1 MRPVC
6 GKGPDRSGKAAPL
19 AIIAALS
26 TLIPSAAWASALGP
40 DQIEGLVTAG
50 AVALAVGLSLW
61 ASALVA
67 VAQRLRRQLQKTTNS
82 IRSAIATRDAL
93 LGAGRDPVA
102 VLRGGEGPALSY
114 GGAEDIIRA
123 CLAGAQSA
131 ELAEA
136 LSLLNQ
142 KGSPFRLTATDEAG
156 EPAVIRGRPVGNV
169 AAIWIETPKGGGE
182 SDLRAVLDAVP
193 IPVWLR
199 DPSRALRWGNRA
211 FVAAVG
217 RKDLET
223 ALAEQA
229 SLDRTE
235 RDLAASARTEGQASE
250 AKRFIVIAGQRR
262 AVAFTHVPM
271 ASGEVVGTAIDVTD
285 LANAEARLQQHIDAH
300 ADTLDKLATAVA
312 IFDRERK
319 LSFYNGAYARLWNLP
334 ESWLDTHPA
343 NEEILDRLRE
353 GRKLPEQRD
362 YQGWKRRR
370 LALFEEAANYVPDD
384 LWYLPSGKALRVVA
398 QPHPFG
404 GLTILYED
412 VTEKLALESSYN
424 TLIKV
429 QSATLDTLSEA
440 VAVFGPDARLKLHN
454 AAFARLWQL
463 EPGDLAGEPH
473 VQKLAQACIARFGD
487 EPMWQKLAVS
497 VASGAER
504 SRNWGQIERSD
515 RKVLSLAFAPLP
527 DGATLITFMDVTD
540 RFRIESALRDRAEA
554 LEAADRLKSD
564 FVHHAS
570 FLFRDP
576 LNAVHGFAT
585 MLAAGQAGTLNEK
598 QREYVSDILS
608 ASNTLADVTSDILDL
623 ALIDSGAM
631 RLSPD
636 LVNLHDLL
644 SRVAESLRKHAEG
657 LGIAFRRDWDE
668 QIGSVVADER
678 RLRQVL
684 FNLLSNAF
692 RYTPRDGL
700 VILSATISGED
711 VRISVS
717 DSGFGIAQDVKAN
730 VFDTFSAK
738 GRSGRPAGAG
748 LGLALVNRFVEL
760 HGGWVE
766 IETEPG
772 RGTTVTCHIPRQ
784 TDISA
789 LTTIAAVS

>member
-1 MRPVC
+1 
-6 GKGPDRSGKAAPL
+6 
-19 AIIAALS
+19 
-26 TLIPSAAWASALGP
+26 
-40 DQIEGLVTAG
+40 
-50 AVALAVGLSLW
+50 
-61 ASALVA
+61 
-67 VAQRLRRQLQKTTNS
+67 
-82 IRSAIATRDAL
+82 L
-93 LGAGRDPVA
+93 LGASRDPVA
-102 VLRGGEGPALSY
+102 VLSAGDGPTLSY
-114 GGAEDIIRA
+114 GGAEEIIQS
-123 CLAGAQSA
+123 CLAGAQGA
-131 ELAEA
+131 EVADA
-136 LSLLNQ
+136 LSLLRQ
-142 KGSPFRLTATDEAG
+142 SGTPFLLTATDEAG
-156 EPAVIRGRPVGNV
+156 EPATLRGRPVGKV
-169 AAIWIETPKGGGE
+169 AAIWIETVGGADE
-182 SDLRAVLDAVP
+182 WNFRAVLDAVP
-193 IPVWLR
+193 IPIWLR
-199 DPSRALRWGNRA
+199 DASRNLCWGNRA
-211 FVAAVG
+211 FLAAVEG
-217 RKDLET
+217 KDLEA
-223 ALAEQA
+223 ALAEQV
-229 SLDRTE
+229 SIERTE
-235 RDLAASARTEGQASE
+235 RDLAASARTQGQASE
-250 AKRFIVIAGQRR
+250 AKRFVVIDGQRR
-262 AVAFTHVPM
+262 ALALTHVPT
-271 ASGEVVGTAIDVTD
+271 ANGDVVGAAIDVTD

-319 LSFYNGAYARLWNLP
+319 LTFYNGAYARLWNLA
-334 ESWLDTHPA
+334 ESWLDSHPA
-343 NEEILDRLRE
+343 DEEILDRLRE
-353 GRKLPEQRD
+353 NRKLPEQRD

-370 LALFEEAANYVPDD
+370 LALYEEAANYIPDD
-384 LWYLPSGKALRVVA
+384 LWYLPGGKALRVVA

-463 EPGDLAGEPH
+463 EPADLAGEPH
-473 VQKLAQACIARFGD
+473 VQRLAQAFIARFGD

-497 VASGAER
+497 IASGAER

-527 DGATLITFMDVTD
+527 DGATLITFTDVTD

-585 MLAAGQAGTLNEK
+585 LLASGHTGALSAK
-598 QREYVSDILS
+598 QQEYVTDILS

-631 RLSPD
+631 RLSLD
-636 LVNLHDLL
+636 VVNLHELL
-644 SRVAESLRKHAEG
+644 SRVSESLRKHAEG

-700 VILSATISGED
+700 VTLSASIYGED

-766 IETEPG
+766 IETAPG
-772 RGTTVTCHIPRQ
+772 RGTVVTCHIPRR
-784 TDISA
+784 TIVSA
-789 LTTIAAVS
+789 PTPAAAVS